1 MENVELLELTL
12 DQLGGEEP
20 TVGNEFEFRGN
31 HYRIMN
37 VKLRQ
42 TRSSKWK
49 RQTRTSTMPK
59 WSLLVQ
65 KLDRQL

>member
-20 TVGNEFEFRGN
+20 TAGNDLVLRGN
-31 HYRIMN
+31 HYRIMH

-42 TRSSKWK
+42 ARFSKWK

-65 KLDRQL
+65 KVDRTL

>member
-20 TVGNEFEFRGN
+20 VVGNELEFRGN
-31 HYRIMN
+31 HYRIMH
-37 VKLRQ
+37 VELKQ
-42 TRSSKWK
+42 TRSKKWK
-49 RQTRTSTMPK
+49 RQTRPPVVPK

-65 KLDRQL
+65 KVDCAF